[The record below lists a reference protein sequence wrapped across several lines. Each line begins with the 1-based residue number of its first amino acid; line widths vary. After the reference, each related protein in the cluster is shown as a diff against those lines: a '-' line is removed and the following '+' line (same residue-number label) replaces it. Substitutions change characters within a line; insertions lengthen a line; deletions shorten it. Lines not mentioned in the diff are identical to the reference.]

1 MGTFKFS
8 MRMLVKDYKKSI
20 FYGITLVFA
29 VAVCFVFFNIINNA
43 DLADQTIARRCTN
56 AIFISV
62 IIFDYLFLLF
72 YGFLCK

>member
-29 VAVCFVFFNIINNA
+29 VAVCFVFFNIINI
-43 DLADQTIARRCTN
+43 TYKGRRLYSLHHQSHSWTGRWRRT
-56 AIFISV
+56 APR
-62 IIFDYLFLLF
+62 
-72 YGFLCK
+72 